1 MDLSGAVMSGYR
13 VYEYMIVLNP
23 QEELQNRVVGI
34 INDFNKEFNPTVRL
48 GGKPNLLLAQFFGY
62 EMREERIINRLKT
75 IALSYPPFKVELKDF
90 GSFPTHTI
98 FINVTSKVS
107 MQNLIK
113 LIRSESQ
120 RLMTINDETKPYFPS
135 EAHITIA
142 RKLKPW
148 QYEKGWLEYSNKH
161 FTGRFI
167 ANSMLL
173 LKRQMGESRWQV
185 AEQLEFKNMPIVTKQ
200 GDLFG

>member
-1 MDLSGAVMSGYR
+1 MEISGTVMPGYR
-13 VYEYMIVLNP
+13 IYEYMIVLNP
-23 QEELQNRVVGI
+23 HEELQNKITGVV
-34 INDFNKEFNPTVRL
+34 NEFNKGYNPSVKL
-48 GGKPNLLLAQFFGY
+48 GGKPNLLLAQFFAY
-62 EMREERIINRLKT
+62 EMREERILNRLNT
-75 IALSYPPFKVELKDF
+75 IALSYPAFKVELKDF

-98 FINVTSKVS
+98 FINVTSKVPI
-107 MQNLIK
+107 QNLIK

-120 RLMTINDETKPYFPS
+120 RLMTINDETKPYFPA

-167 ANSMLL
+167 ANSMTL
-173 LKRQMGESRWQV
+173 LKRPVGEIRWQA
-185 AEQLEFKNMPIVTKQ
+185 AEQFEFKNMPIVTKQ